1 MKTKTTLMLLA
12 FAMLLA
18 TTAPAQT
25 VGGIKNLI
33 DNKAGISYNA
43 NARTVSSNYTVQ
55 PEDHTILV
63 NATTAAVTIT
73 LPPVGSHRFPYVVV
87 KKTDSSTNAVTI
99 DGAGSNTID
108 GATTVVLRNRYSTAL
123 LHGDATEW
131 RWLNSSATANGTQAL
146 TAGATVAFAPDQ
158 TTTFLT
164 LTPGEAETINGTVT
178 NAVKGRLYTLKIT
191 TSGTSSYT
199 LTFSTNFKTT
209 GTLATGT
216 ASGKVFVIQ
225 FVFDGST
232 FNEVSRTTAM

>member
-1 MKTKTTLMLLA
+1 MKTKTILFLLA
-12 FAMLLA
+12 LATLLA

-25 VGGIKNLI
+25 VGGIKNVT

-43 NARTVSSNYTVQ
+43 NARTVITNYTVQ

-87 KKTDSSTNAVTI
+87 KKIDSSANAVTI
-99 DGAGSNTID
+99 DGYGSNTID
-108 GATTVVLRNRYSTAL
+108 GATTVILRNQYSTAV

-131 RWLNSSATANGTQAL
+131 RWLNSSATANGTVTL
-146 TAGATVAFAPDQ
+146 TAGSTVVFAPDQ
-158 TTTFLT
+158 TSTFLT
-164 LTPGEAETINGTVT
+164 LTPAQAETINGTVT

-216 ASGKVFVIQ
+216 VSAKVFVML
-225 FVFDGST
+225 FVFDGTT
-232 FNEVSRTTAM
+232 FNDVSRTTAM